1 MYDTLA
7 KWRENTNA
15 RKRVATQKKNFFVKA
30 YLDGAINSV
39 PLIGALAFV
48 VRGLGLVTRGY
59 AFSVIFAKPLLHL
72 KSFKIRPSSMII
84 EVYIVIRQIL
94 EWRFIFQKQ
103 STVL

>member
-84 EVYIVIRQIL
+84 EVSIVIRQIL